1 VSSGAEETAVAD
13 PGANAPVAARPSG
26 TGPARRGTF
35 SIQVKIV
42 SLTLVILVAGL
53 ALSVYVTINNQRSNL
68 LEAAQR
74 TLSINTDLL
83 NSTIQNLMLAGEAP
97 VAVNAMRSFKDI
109 QGFLDITL
117 YRPDGTAA
125 FSDTTT
131 ITKVNAYNPKAHF
144 LPTPRVPVT
153 TLSDPNFTRAV
164 NTRLPVQ
171 VELTKEKALEYF
183 FPIINI
189 PDCRVCHGY
198 GGFVR
203 GVAHIK
209 LSISGV
215 YDQIQSAAMLLE
227 ILFAAV
233 GVVIAGLLLLM
244 LNRTIISPVLAI
256 GRVARA
262 VGGGDLLAR
271 VRVRTRD
278 ELGAL
283 GGTLND
289 MIAGLQERNELVL
302 RNRVIDARN
311 TENRKY
317 LDTIQEGLLLVNRD
331 LVISEQY
338 SRYLGEMFS
347 VSSIAGRSLPDFLYP
362 DAAAHAAEREEIV
375 RFFEILFTNTT
386 ADMEMILSLNPL
398 HDRTL
403 TATVDGVKREI
414 VVDALYHRIVED
426 GAVQNV
432 MVIFEDRTGLVQAQR
447 ELAFARERS
456 EEELSHIA
464 AILKAGPE
472 AFQEFADQADA
483 AVERLLAEHS
493 GLRGRK
499 EADALFRVMHSLKGA
514 ARYLEF
520 SGIERVAHSVEEIL
534 AACRD
539 QARPPDAEET
549 RRLAALVQSIQKEVG
564 AIRALN
570 DRFRQF
576 AVAEGGVESL
586 YRELMSS
593 LKRMA
598 IDIGRTRHKEVSFRA
613 FGALESRDL
622 VKKLRDP
629 LIHLVR
635 NAVDHGLEEELER
648 LSVNKP
654 KAGLITIVAARRQGG
669 WMVRVTDDGRG
680 IDFDRVRAR
689 ALEVGLL
696 PPGTGADVPRTEL
709 LKLLFSPR
717 LSLAP
722 EATEISGRGVGL
734 DVVQETVRALGGKVF
749 VATRLG
755 EGTSITLRL
764 PAG

>member
-1 VSSGAEETAVAD
+1 
-13 PGANAPVAARPSG
+13 
-26 TGPARRGTF
+26 
-35 SIQVKIV
+35 
-42 SLTLVILVAGL
+42 
-53 ALSVYVTINNQRSNL
+53 
-68 LEAAQR
+68 
-74 TLSINTDLL
+74 
-83 NSTIQNLMLAGEAP
+83 
-97 VAVNAMRSFKDI
+97 
-109 QGFLDITL
+109 
-117 YRPDGTAA
+117 
-125 FSDTTT
+125 
-131 ITKVNAYNPKAHF
+131 
-144 LPTPRVPVT
+144 
-153 TLSDPNFTRAV
+153 
-164 NTRLPVQ
+164 
-171 VELTKEKALEYF
+171 
-183 FPIINI
+183 
-189 PDCRVCHGY
+189 
-198 GGFVR
+198 
-203 GVAHIK
+203 VAHIK
-209 LSISGV
+209 LSIAPI
-215 YDQIQSAAMLLE
+215 YDQIQSAAQLLE
-227 ILFAAV
+227 ILFATV
-233 GVVIAGLLLLM
+233 GVIIAGLLILM

-262 VGGGDLLAR
+262 VGGGDLQAR
-271 VRVRTRD
+271 VRVRSRD

-289 MIAGLQERNELVL
+289 MIAGLKERNELVI
-302 RNRVIDARN
+302 RNQVIDARN
-311 TENRKY
+311 AENRKY
-317 LDTIQEGLLLVNRD
+317 LDTIQEGLLLVNRE

-338 SRYLGEMFS
+338 SRFLEEMFS
-347 VSSIAGRSLPDFLYP
+347 VSAVAGRTLPDFLYP
-362 DAAAHAAEREEIV
+362 DAAAHAAERQEITK
-375 RFFEILFTNTT
+375 FFEILFTNTT

-403 TATVDGVKREI
+403 TTTVDGVKREI
-414 VVDALYHRIVED
+414 VVDALYHRIMED
-426 GAVQNV
+426 GAVRNV

-447 ELAFARERS
+447 ELAFARERG

-483 AVERLLAEHS
+483 AVSQLRTRRA
-493 GLRGRK
+493 GLRGRE
-499 EADALFRVMHSLKGA
+499 EADSLFRVMHSLKGA

-520 SGIERVAHSVEEIL
+520 SGIERVAHAVEGIL

-539 QARPPDAEET
+539 QGRAPDPDES
-549 RRLAALVQSIQKEVG
+549 RRLDGLEESITKEVG

-576 AVAEGGVESL
+576 AVAEGGVGPL
-586 YRELMSS
+586 YRELVSS

-598 IDIGRTRHKEVSFRA
+598 VDIGRTRHKEVTLRA

-654 KAGLITIVAARRQGG
+654 KAGLVTIVAARRQGG

-680 IDFDRVRAR
+680 VDFDRVRAR
-689 ALEVGLL
+689 AIEVGLL
-696 PPGTGADVPRTEL
+696 PPGTTAEIPRAEL

-722 EATEISGRGVGL
+722 ETTEISGRGVGL

-755 EGTSITLRL
+755 EGTSITLTF